1 MDRIKRV
8 IKLIFRNLYY
18 YRVDYIRTFAIL
30 RIVQAFIL
38 LPLIWLITAIIMDIT
53 GVQVITQDSILY
65 LLTHPFALSGIG
77 IILFIGIVFIYYELG
92 FLILLAYYQQRAIPY
107 TWKELLKRL
116 NQKVVYFISLQT
128 VLIVVYL
135 LLLIPLISSLLP
147 VSLIQNINV
156 PSFIID
162 ELLNSRNGTIL
173 YVVLIIILSFIGLR
187 FIFTWP
193 FFTVYQEVTIF
204 KALKMSWQ
212 FSKRKLLET
221 VGMIGLIVIVNL
233 TLLLFAL
240 FIILTPLFIIE
251 SFKPSWGLVT
261 ASFTLTLAQGVIIL
275 FFTILQV
282 FFTQLL
288 VMVAF
293 QLTRHKPL
301 IVQEEPFRET
311 IRQWTFI
318 IVIFAFFLV
327 SGFNLIN
334 LEKTIY
340 EPDTKIV
347 SHRGFMDGGV
357 ENTVKAIG
365 AAKEAEADL
374 VEIDIQQTKDGEFV
388 VYHDKTLSRL
398 AGEDDIVYDLTLN
411 ELVTTTVLADGFSDT
426 IASFEEVLEMSRD
439 LNIKLLIE
447 LKTHGFET
455 EDFLQRFVDQLDE
468 YDALDYHYVQSPDLP
483 TMELLEELEPRIH
496 TGHVYSI
503 AYGKL
508 PESNADFIS
517 VEQSFATKNIQ
528 YQVEERG
535 MELFVWTINDESDMQ
550 KFYEKNVNGVITDHP
565 DEALSKR
572 EKFDEKQNFL
582 QRILNKIKIIY

>member
-1 MDRIKRV
+1 MERIKRV

-38 LPLIWLITAIIMDIT
+38 LPLIWLITAIVMDIT

-65 LLTHPFALSGIG
+65 LLTNLFALFGIG

-92 FLILLAYYQQRAIPY
+92 FLILLAYYQYRAIPY
-107 TWKELLKRL
+107 TWKDLLKRL
-116 NQKVVYFISLQT
+116 NQKVVYFVSLQT
-128 VLIVVYL
+128 LLIVVYL

-173 YVVLIIILSFIGLR
+173 YVVLIIIMSFISLR

-193 FFTVYQEVTIF
+193 FFTVYQELTIF

-221 VGMIGLIVIVNL
+221 IGMIGLIVLVNL

-251 SFKPSWGLVT
+251 KIKPDWGLVT

-301 IVQEEPFRET
+301 IVQRGT
-311 IRQWTFI
+311 I
-318 IVIFAFFLV
+318 
-327 SGFNLIN
+327 
-334 LEKTIY
+334 
-340 EPDTKIV
+340 
-347 SHRGFMDGGV
+347 
-357 ENTVKAIG
+357 
-365 AAKEAEADL
+365 
-374 VEIDIQQTKDGEFV
+374 
-388 VYHDKTLSRL
+388 
-398 AGEDDIVYDLTLN
+398 
-411 ELVTTTVLADGFSDT
+411 
-426 IASFEEVLEMSRD
+426 
-439 LNIKLLIE
+439 
-447 LKTHGFET
+447 
-455 EDFLQRFVDQLDE
+455 
-468 YDALDYHYVQSPDLP
+468 
-483 TMELLEELEPRIH
+483 
-496 TGHVYSI
+496 
-503 AYGKL
+503 
-508 PESNADFIS
+508 
-517 VEQSFATKNIQ
+517 
-528 YQVEERG
+528 
-535 MELFVWTINDESDMQ
+535 
-550 KFYEKNVNGVITDHP
+550 
-565 DEALSKR
+565 
-572 EKFDEKQNFL
+572 
-582 QRILNKIKIIY
+582 